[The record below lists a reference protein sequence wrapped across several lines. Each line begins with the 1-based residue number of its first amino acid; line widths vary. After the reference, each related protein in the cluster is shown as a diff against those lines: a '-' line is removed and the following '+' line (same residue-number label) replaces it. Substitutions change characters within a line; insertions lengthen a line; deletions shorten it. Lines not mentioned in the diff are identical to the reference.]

1 MQSDQDEVEIEQA
14 DDQDEAENG
23 SGNNLSQTGDDAQ
36 IEEQPSEPV
45 HTVRSILE
53 VKFPTPQQVTQA
65 HQLGTVVP
73 ENMFLVDWSCACC

>member
-1 MQSDQDEVEIEQA
+1 MQSDQEEVELEEADEV
-14 DDQDEAENG
+14 ENG

-53 VKFPTPQQVTQA
+53 VKFPTP
-65 HQLGTVVP
+65 
-73 ENMFLVDWSCACC
+73 